1 MSDKPLKTFLAAD
14 HFPDVASTAFVAEG
28 AVVVGHVTLAE
39 HSSVWYGA
47 VLRGDINR
55 VAVGPSSNVQD
66 GVVMHVS
73 DDEPAVLGERV
84 TVGHRA
90 VVHACE
96 VGDEVL
102 VGMGA
107 ILLDGVRVGPR
118 CIIAAGALVTKGTV
132 VPEGS
137 LVIGSPARVV
147 RPLNDDERRANAG
160 LAAKYVELAR
170 RYRELGLGGGPVTV
184 PGAARPNS

>member
-1 MSDKPLKTFLAAD
+1 MSDNPLKTFLTSD
-14 HFPDVASTAFVAEG
+14 HFPVIAPSAFIAEG
-28 AVVVGHVTLAE
+28 ATVVGAVTLSD
-39 HSSVWYGA
+39 HSSIWYGA

-55 VAVGPSSNVQD
+55 VVVGPSSNVQD
-66 GVVMHVS
+66 GAVMHVS
-73 DDEPAVLGERV
+73 DDEPAILGERV

-107 ILLDGVRVGPR
+107 ILLDGARIGPR

-137 LVIGSPARVV
+137 LVIGSPARIV
-147 RPLNDDERRANAG
+147 RSLTDEERRSNAR

-170 RYRELGLGGGPVTV
+170 RYRDLGLAGKPVLPSV
-184 PGAARPNS
+184 ANPNS